1 MLKTFKCLSIW
12 IPLWNSFCRPILC
25 SLQSLNVLL
34 LMLGAVIARMWWL
47 DAKVSTGF
55 CNLSLTYIDVWNVN
69 IHRDIRS
76 TLKIKANWIYTKC
89 THPHPN
95 HPSSLRLNPWQIER
109 IGKRSTGMY
118 ERESIYIYIYWHMI
132 NDIVKMYQ
140 GILCESDIISDYI
153 PLSICYIEAFER
165 ERERGSEQQKKVSAK
180 QMANWNGMDWNER
193 KGKERNPIESDSGTC
208 FSIQMA

>member
-89 THPHPN
+89 THPHPPAPKPPIKFTFKSVTN
-95 HPSSLRLNPWQIER
+95 R
-109 IGKRSTGMY
+109 TY
-118 ERESIYIYIYWHMI
+118 REEIDWNVWKGVHIYIYILAYDKWHRQNVSRHFMRKRHNLRLYSTVHLLYWSFW
-132 NDIVKMYQ
+132 KR
-140 GILCESDIISDYI
+140 
-153 PLSICYIEAFER
+153 AR
-165 ERERGSEQQKKVSAK
+165 ERKRATKKSISQTNGK
-180 QMANWNGMDWNER
+180 LKWNGLKWKER
-193 KGKERNPIESDSGTC
+193 KGKESNWIG
-208 FSIQMA
+208 

>member
-118 ERESIYIYIYWHMI
+118 ERESIYIYILAYDKWHRQNVSRHFMRKRHNLRLYSTVHLLYWSFW
-132 NDIVKMYQ
+132 KR
-140 GILCESDIISDYI
+140 
-153 PLSICYIEAFER
+153 AR
-165 ERERGSEQQKKVSAK
+165 ERKRATKKSISQTNGK
-180 QMANWNGMDWNER
+180 LKWNGLKWKER
-193 KGKERNPIESDSGTC
+193 KGKESNWIG
-208 FSIQMA
+208 